1 MFITTVFQVTTRSWF
16 AINAMNRPRWI
27 SMLVD
32 VNVLSL
38 PSCLSLSS
46 LMCLCQW
53 LFKNCATNQRLKRAF
68 VYNDRL
74 LVASYMYSLC
84 SCKLLGLCI
93 VALITVSQLHV
104 HCLLETVVEPSSA
117 LYVLYCR
124 IVSYNMFVFLQ
135 RVCVPTL
142 CLYMMYYILCLWSP

>member
-1 MFITTVFQVTTRSWF
+1 MVRHRCYAQATLDFYACWREC
-16 AINAMNRPRWI
+16 A
-27 SMLVD
+27 
-32 VNVLSL
+32 SL

-46 LMCLCQW
+46 LMCLCQR
-53 LFKNCATNQRLKRAF
+53 LFKNYATNQRLKRAF

-93 VALITVSQLHV
+93 VVLITVSQLHV
-104 HCLLETVVEPSSA
+104 HCLLETVVEPASA
-117 LYVLYCR
+117 PYVLYCR
-124 IVSYNMFVFLQ
+124 IVFYNMFVFLQ

-142 CLYMMYYILCLWSP
+142 CLYIMYMVRISPVYILCLWSP